1 MTPRWAS
8 LVGGQAMRA
17 VGWARRMPRAVRRVV
32 RPPLTVAIVGCGAI
46 APTHVAAYHDS
57 GLARVVGVS
66 DVRVPPLAD
75 ALAPLLSGPIEMHL
89 EEHLDPATLVALAD
103 LNPNWAGPRPREST
117 LLRQSEARRTHA
129 LRSLG
134 VALGGI
140 GPILLAI
147 DDLHWAS
154 RETVGVLGHIARS
167 SLAAPLLLVATTREP
182 SPATADARAR
192 YSRYRSLSSMAVTV
206 WSSGRSRRSAFMSAS
221 TSLPDRRGVTIT
233 APGTASPRN

>member
-75 ALAPLLSGPIEMHL
+75 ALDRWPRVRAYRNYRQMLSDLRP
-89 EEHLDPATLVALAD
+89 DLVSVCIWPDDHAEAVIAAD
-103 LNPNWAGPRPREST
+103 RPFKDAKNELIDSFEKGY
-117 LLRQSEARRTHA
+117 LQD
-129 LRSLG
+129 
-134 VALGGI
+134 
-140 GPILLAI
+140 LLARNNNNI
-147 DDLHWAS
+147 S
-154 RETVGVLGHIARS
+154 
-167 SLAAPLLLVATTREP
+167 
-182 SPATADARAR
+182 
-192 YSRYRSLSSMAVTV
+192 
-206 WSSGRSRRSAFMSAS
+206 RSAREAGIERAYLQRLVRKHGLKGSDQSAA
-221 TSLPDRRGVTIT
+221 TGDR
-233 APGTASPRN
+233 